1 MESSQQRANWTPL
14 DISAR
19 LSSVTQNFSSSAVHP
34 AVSLS
39 SSLSSVSQQCYSA
52 AHLAVHLE
60 IHSAASPSSVTHLL
74 SYSNLLTLV
83 GFWIAELRSA
93 IPGARKLSE

>member
-34 AVSLS
+34 AVSLN
-39 SSLSSVSQQCYSA
+39 SVSQQCYSA

-93 IPGARKLSE
+93 IPGATNVIN